1 MTIANQCPDCGRT
14 DPIDETD
21 AYVDDDGPI
30 TYICESWT
38 FFERPLSETTSRS
51 EVVKDFYCACGA
63 QVGGFAHP
71 QV

>member
-14 DPIDETD
+14 DPVNETD
-21 AYVDDDGPI
+21 TYVDDDGPI
-30 TYICESWT
+30 TYICE
-38 FFERPLSETTSRS
+38 
-51 EVVKDFYCACGA
+51 DFYCACGA